1 MKTYLS
7 ALMDGE
13 LEEHEVKSLL
23 ADIAHDEHL
32 QADWHSYHLI
42 GDALRQ
48 EGNLRLDLSARVMTA
63 LHNEPTVLAP
73 AAMMHLTERAKTKS
87 PWQRPM
93 ALAASVAGVSVVV
106 WLAGAQLPGA
116 PATEKIAT
124 AIVDHS
130 IVDRAAVKP
139 VAVAGGGNMQEYLVA
154 HQTHSLSGQMQ
165 SGTLYIRTVSAER

>member
-1 MKTYLS
+1 MKTHLS

-23 ADIAHDEHL
+23 AAIAHDEHL
-32 QADWHSYHLI
+32 QADWYSYHLI

-48 EGNLRLDLSARVMTA
+48 EGNLHLDVSARVMTA
-63 LHNEPTVLAP
+63 LQNEPTVLAP
-73 AAMMHLTERAKTKS
+73 AMRLTERAKAKS
-87 PWQRPM
+87 PWQGPM
-93 ALAASVAGVSVVV
+93 AMAASLAGVSVVA

-124 AIVDHS
+124 AIVNHS
-130 IVDRAAVKP
+130 IVDHASVKP
-139 VAVAGGGNMQEYLVA
+139 VALAAGGNMQEYLVA

>member
-1 MKTYLS
+1 MKTQLS

-13 LEEHEVKSLL
+13 LEEHEVTSLL

-48 EGNLRLDLSARVMTA
+48 EGNLHLDLSARVMTT
-63 LHNEPTVLAP
+63 LQNEPTVLAP
-73 AAMMHLTERAKTKS
+73 AMRLTARAKAKS
-87 PWQRPM
+87 PWQGPM
-93 ALAASVAGVSVVV
+93 AMAASLAGVSVVA
-106 WLAGAQLPGA
+106 WLAGAQLPGT

-124 AIVDHS
+124 AIVD
-130 IVDRAAVKP
+130 RASVKP
-139 VAVAGGGNMQEYLVA
+139 VTVAAGGNMQEYLVA